1 MLPWYICCFFVK
13 HSGRPA
19 ITILTTSAQRERRN
33 NGACL
38 NLLKLFFGGSAFA
51 AYLAGAAKLFLV
63 IVSETYFWYLKSRLS
78 TNSLHF
84 IRCTSGTEST
94 NASSFSLYLMPDPT
108 LINQSSKEW
117 IDWEQSSNDGGI
129 IFPKHSIVHWIM
141 VVVRGFILVDTY
153 LRVFCSRPV
162 LNVPEFWVLR
172 SPICSVTSRLPNL
185 IHT

>member
-1 MLPWYICCFFVK
+1 MFLNSWCKIRGRIQVFNKCDLLTWYICCFFLK
-13 HSGRPA
+13 HSGRA
-19 ITILTTSAQRERRN
+19 TIIILTTFAQRERRN
-33 NGACL
+33 
-38 NLLKLFFGGSAFA
+38 S
-51 AYLAGAAKLFLV
+51 
-63 IVSETYFWYLKSRLS
+63 WR
-78 TNSLHF
+78 
-84 IRCTSGTEST
+84 TSGIEST
-94 NASSFSLYLMPDPT
+94 KASSFSLYLMPDPT

-117 IDWEQSSNDGGI
+117 INWEQSSNDGGI